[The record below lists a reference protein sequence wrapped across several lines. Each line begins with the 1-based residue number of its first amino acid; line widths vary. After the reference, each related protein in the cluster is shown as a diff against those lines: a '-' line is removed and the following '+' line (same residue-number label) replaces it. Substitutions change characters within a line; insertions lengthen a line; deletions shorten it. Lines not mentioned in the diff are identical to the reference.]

1 MLHRLVKILSS
12 YVGSV
17 SERKHMDLNRGD
29 FTAEIIIS
37 TRLASGELIVV
48 TNHINVVDFLPN
60 TYSEIVRNGV
70 GQTINF
76 VAGASGNK
84 RKAETDK
91 LVKSFA
97 EAKLALA
104 ESELSKSVL
113 SAAEAFN
120 ASYVSSPLP
129 TTYLTPPSTP
139 LAEVM
144 EQELVKEFATAA
156 EPEIKIKK
164 SRIKKVV
171 DNATPSA

>member
-17 SERKHMDLNRGD
+17 SERKHIDLNRGD

-104 ESELSKSVL
+104 ESELSKAVL
-113 SAAEAFN
+113 STAEAFS
-120 ASYVSSPLP
+120 AQYVPA
-129 TTYLTPPSTP
+129 TQ

-144 EQELVKEFATAA
+144 EQELVKELATAA